1 MSTASVASVQTR
13 ISLQNILVATDF
25 SPCSE
30 AAIPYALGL
39 AKRYGS
45 KVFTVY
51 VMPHQVLVESAQP
64 DPVQAR
70 RTAERKLAEVAKTE
84 AAQGIKHE
92 EVIREGEVP
101 DVITNLVR
109 KQRIDLM
116 VMGTCGRK
124 GVDKLLLG
132 SVAEAI
138 FRIAECPVLTIGPR
152 VVRGPKPDGAL
163 RRILYATDFGPES
176 VNALPFALSF
186 AEENR
191 AQLTLLH
198 VSAEPPPLLTEP
210 EPGGMPVVDPR
221 DVVKTTESQLRKL
234 IPAGVSLWQEPTFMV
249 QFGPPAEIM
258 LKIAEQDFDMI
269 VLGVKRP
276 KALTK
281 HVGASVA
288 YKVISE
294 SPCPVLSVSAQ
305 Y

>member
-1 MSTASVASVQTR
+1 MSTVGVQTRISR

-30 AAIPYALGL
+30 AAIPYAFGL

-51 VMPHQVLVESAQP
+51 VVPHQVFVESAQP
-64 DPVQAR
+64 DPAQAR
-70 RTAERKLAEVAKTE
+70 RTAEWKLAEIAKTE

-101 DVITNLVR
+101 EVITKLVR
-109 KQRIDLM
+109 KQRIDLI

-138 FRIAECPVLTIGPR
+138 FRVAECPVLTIGPR
-152 VVRGPKPDGAL
+152 VRGPKPDGGL
-163 RRILYATDFGPES
+163 RRILFATDFGPES
-176 VNALPFALSF
+176 VEALPFALSF

-191 AQLTLLH
+191 ARLTLLH
-198 VSAEPPPLLTEP
+198 VSPEPPPLLTEP
-210 EPGGMPVVDPR
+210 EAGGMPVVDPGE
-221 DVVKTTESQLRKL
+221 VVKATESQLRKL
-234 IPAGVSLWQEPTFMV
+234 IPEGVSLWQEPTFKAL
-249 QFGPPAEIM
+249 FGPPAETI

-281 HVGASVA
+281 HLGAGVA
-288 YKVISE
+288 YKVVTE
-294 SPCPVLSVSAQ
+294 SPCPVLSVSSR

>member
-1 MSTASVASVQTR
+1 MSTVGVQTR

-45 KVFTVY
+45 KVFTLY
-51 VMPHQVLVESAQP
+51 VMPHQVFVESPQP
-64 DPVQAR
+64 DPVQIR
-70 RTAERKLAEVAKTE
+70 RTAERKLAEIAKTE

-101 DVITNLVR
+101 DAITNLVR
-109 KQRIDLM
+109 KQRIDLI

-132 SVAEAI
+132 SVAEAV

-152 VVRGPKPDGAL
+152 VVRGPKLDGAL
-163 RRILYATDFGPES
+163 RRILFATDFGPES
-176 VNALPFALSF
+176 VVALPFALSF
-186 AEENR
+186 AEESR
-191 AQLTLLH
+191 AQLTMLH
-198 VSAEPPPLLTEP
+198 VSPEPPPQLAEP

-221 DVVKTTESQLRKL
+221 EVVKATESQLRKL
-234 IPAGVSLWQEPTFMV
+234 IPEGVSLWQEPTFKAL
-249 QFGPPAEIM
+249 FGPPAETI

-281 HVGASVA
+281 HLGAGVA
-288 YKVISE
+288 YKVVTE
-294 SPCPVLSVSAQ
+294 SPCPVLSVSSR